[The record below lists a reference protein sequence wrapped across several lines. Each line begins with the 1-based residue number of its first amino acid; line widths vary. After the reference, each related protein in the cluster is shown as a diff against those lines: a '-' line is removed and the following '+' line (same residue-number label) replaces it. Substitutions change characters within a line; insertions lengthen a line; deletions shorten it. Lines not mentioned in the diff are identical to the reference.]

1 MKHALSFSSVMP
13 FNHRGYSLKPLYSP
27 RPDYSS
33 SLLWYSLTWTFSTN
47 FSFLVHLSIC
57 SLRWTWLA
65 RVMPFLVLRSLHTKS
80 CSKRPTVLWD
90 HELWNSWTSM
100 FWNFKSISE
109 NHLLLF
115 CCCCWFGL
123 VCLSL
128 FFCWGGKLSQFSHH
142 FQLHSASQEDDFL
155 SVHPVIS
162 LWGVA
167 QIFTPWGLPDP
178 QPSFP
183 HYPRSHSW
191 CQRQVICPSP

>member
-115 CCCCWFGL
+115 CCRCWFGL
-123 VCLSL
+123 VWFVCLCFSAEEVSWVNFLITFSYIVLPKKMITYL
-128 FFCWGGKLSQFSHH
+128 FILLFPF
-142 FQLHSASQEDDFL
+142 
-155 SVHPVIS
+155 
-162 LWGVA
+162 GV
-167 QIFTPWGLPDP
+167 
-178 QPSFP
+178 
-183 HYPRSHSW
+183 
-191 CQRQVICPSP
+191 